1 MAKENDERIPFKRL
15 TIAREAAGLS
25 QKALSDIL
33 SVDAVTVNRWEH
45 GESKPNWDYLRKL
58 SKVLNVTIDYLLEND
73 AVDTFTVEETDLI
86 LRAAA
91 ILNKKMKKKN

>member
-1 MAKENDERIPFKRL
+1 MAKEKDERIPFKRL

-45 GESKPNWDYLRKL
+45 GDSRPNWDYLRKL

>member
-1 MAKENDERIPFKRL
+1 MAKEKDERIPFKRL
-15 TIAREAAGLS
+15 TIAREAAELS

-45 GESKPNWDYLRKL
+45 GDSRPNWDYLRKL

>member
-1 MAKENDERIPFKRL
+1 MAKEKDERIPFKRL

-45 GESKPNWDYLRKL
+45 GDFRPNWDYLRKL

-91 ILNKKMKKKN
+91 ILNKKMKRKN

>member
-1 MAKENDERIPFKRL
+1 MAKEKDERIPFKRL

-45 GESKPNWDYLRKL
+45 GDSRPNWDYLRKL
-58 SKVLNVTIDYLLEND
+58 SKVLSVTIDYLLEND

>member
-1 MAKENDERIPFKRL
+1 MAKDERVPFKRL
-15 TIAREAAGLS
+15 TLAREAAQLS

-45 GESKPNWDYLRKL
+45 GESKPSWDYLRKL

-86 LRAAA
+86 LHAAA

>member
-15 TIAREAAGLS
+15 TLAREAAELS

-45 GESKPNWDYLRKL
+45 GDSRPNWDYLRKL